1 MGLGMD
7 MSFAR
12 RRKAAFQT
20 DVPDLQSL
28 LASSSARQAATRTAR
43 IQARIAAD
51 EPRVLAAPLV
61 EIFAPNGRVPVAV
74 SQFSDAIEPPV
85 TSRQSK

>member
-1 MGLGMD
+1 MD

-28 LASSSARQAATRTAR
+28 LAVSSARQAATRTAR

-51 EPRVLAAPLV
+51 VPRVLAAPLV
-61 EIFAPNGRVPVAV
+61 EIFAPNGRAIAPV
-74 SQFSDAIEPPV
+74 SQFSDAIEIPV
-85 TSRQSK
+85 TPRKSK

>member
-1 MGLGMD
+1 

-12 RRKAAFQT
+12 RRKATFRT
-20 DVPDLQSL
+20 DTPDLDSL
-28 LASSSARQAATRTAR
+28 LASTGARQAASRTAR

-51 EPRVLAAPLV
+51 TPRVIEAPLV
-61 EIFAPNGRVPVAV
+61 EIFAGNATGAPGAT
-74 SQFSDAIEPPV
+74 SFSEITEVPV